1 MIENERA
8 ISKTSSSL
16 STKNS
21 DDEAPTGTKA
31 ESASIAA
38 IKLAEKLRV
47 VDEATSFPPIIKK
60 SKQSEQA
67 SSRVL
72 HDYS

>member
-8 ISKTSSSL
+8 INKTPSSGGE
-16 STKNS
+16 KDS
-21 DDEAPTGTKA
+21 DETSAGTRT

-47 VDEATSFPPIIKK
+47 VDEATSFPPVIKK
-60 SKQSEQA
+60 SKQSE
-67 SSRVL
+67 SISTRV
-72 HDYS
+72 